1 MNDTKNREIIVEREF
16 EFSRELI
23 WKAFTYPERLV
34 EWWGPYGFTNIT
46 RTVDI
51 RPGGHWNFVMT
62 SKQGDHYHNLITY
75 EELDHPDRIV
85 YTHGTGDEGDT
96 TEFRV
101 TITLERIGSKKTK
114 VIMHMVFQT
123 PEALAEVKKFGA
135 VEGANQTL
143 DKLMVHLSKQN

>member
-1 MNDTKNREIIVEREF
+1 
-16 EFSRELI
+16 
-23 WKAFTYPERLV
+23 
-34 EWWGPYGFTNIT
+34 
-46 RTVDI
+46 
-51 RPGGHWNFVMT
+51 MT

-75 EELDHPDRIV
+75 EELDHPDRII

-96 TEFRV
+96 TEFKV
-101 TITLERIGSKKTK
+101 TLTFEKVGTKKTK

-143 DKLMVHLSKQN
+143 DKLMVHLSKEKYSAPQVNGFGVLVMMDFHWQIKTKLAFGNVHTIIPECAWN